1 MDSSDYMFVRIIE
14 RSAPS
19 INPNV
24 NYELWRLVV
33 TGGIALV
40 QNVDIYKLFTF
51 EVASMWQLCLLYS
64 IFLET

>member
-1 MDSSDYMFVRIIE
+1 MSVRYVVIMDLSDYIFVRIIE
-14 RSAPS
+14 HSAPN

-40 QNVDIYKLFTF
+40 QNVDI
-51 EVASMWQLCLLYS
+51 
-64 IFLET
+64 

>member
-14 RSAPS
+14 RSAPN
-19 INPNV
+19 INTNV